1 MQPNCS
7 QDDILTILNSFSET
21 YDNLSEEEK
30 DKYVNTLCNITIH
43 TDTPEEFD
51 FENFKIQLDKELQ
64 RK

>member
-7 QDDILTILNSFSET
+7 QDDILTILNSFSEIW
-21 YDNLSEEEK
+21 DNLSEEKK
-30 DKYVNTLCNITIH
+30 DKYINALCNITIH

-64 RK
+64 GK